1 MRYMGDAWMTYGRCL
16 DGLIVWILEGEEMK
30 RQKQHVIMIMIETFP
45 KMTKD
50 VKLRSALNPK

>member
-1 MRYMGDAWMTYGRCL
+1 MLDDIWEMLGWSNSWDFGRGGD
-16 DGLIVWILEGEEMK
+16 EETK
-30 RQKQHVIMIMIETFP
+30 SNVIMIMIETFP